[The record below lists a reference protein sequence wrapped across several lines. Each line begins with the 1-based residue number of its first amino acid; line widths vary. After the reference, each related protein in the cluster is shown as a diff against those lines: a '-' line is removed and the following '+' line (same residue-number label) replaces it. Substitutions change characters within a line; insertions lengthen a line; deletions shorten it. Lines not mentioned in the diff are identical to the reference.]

1 MSAHHDNSSHEKKKS
16 TLEILVWVL
25 FAIVLPF
32 FIIVSVLSMALP
44 AKNTV
49 PYPASHPEATA
60 QRIQKVGAIELQ
72 AANRELKS
80 GEEVYNAQC
89 GACHTA
95 GAAGAP
101 KFKDAG
107 AWGARIT
114 KGYDALLTSA
124 LKGKGAMGAQGGGAF
139 DDVEIGRAVVHMAN
153 AAGAKFAE
161 PKKPEAK

>member
-1 MSAHHDNSSHEKKKS
+1 MSAHHEAHNHANQKS
-16 TLEILVWVL
+16 NTQIFLWVV

-32 FIIVSVLSMALP
+32 FIVISVLSMVLP
-44 AKNTV
+44 ANNTV

-60 QRIQKVGAIELQ
+60 ERIQKVGSIELQ
-72 AANRELKS
+72 AVKRELQS
-80 GEEVYNAQC
+80 GEQVFNAQC
-89 GACHTA
+89 GACHNA

-107 AWGARIT
+107 AWAPRIA
-114 KGYDALLTSA
+114 KGYETLLTSA

-139 DDVEIGRAVVHMAN
+139 DDVEIGRAVVYMAN

-161 PKKPEAK
+161 PKKAEDK

>member
-1 MSAHHDNSSHEKKKS
+1 MSAHHDNSTHEKKKS
-16 TLEILVWVL
+16 TLDIFVWVL

-32 FIIVSVLSMALP
+32 FVIVTVLSMAWP
-44 AKNTV
+44 ANNTV

-60 QRIQKVGAIELQ
+60 ERIQKVGAIELQ
-72 AANRELKS
+72 ATKREPQT
-80 GEEVYNAQC
+80 GEQVFNAQC
-89 GACHTA
+89 GACHNA

-107 AWGARIT
+107 AWGARIA

-139 DDVEIGRAVVHMAN
+139 DDVEIGRAVVYMAN

-161 PKKPEAK
+161 PKK

>member
-1 MSAHHDNSSHEKKKS
+1 MSAHHEQTSNNSKKS
-16 TLEILVWVL
+16 NTDIFVWVL

-32 FIIVSVLSMALP
+32 VVVVGLISLVYP
-44 AKNTV
+44 ANPTM

-60 QRIQKVGAIELQ
+60 QRIQKVGTIELV
-72 AANRELKS
+72 AANRELKT
-80 GEEVYNAQC
+80 GEQVFNTQC
-89 GACHTA
+89 AACHTS

-107 AWGARIT
+107 AWGARIA
-114 KGYDALLTSA
+114 KGYEALLTSA

-139 DDVEIGRAVVHMAN
+139 DDVEIGRAVAYMAN

-161 PKKPEAK
+161 PQKK